1 MQFYYKSLK
10 STLLNLKSHN
20 SGLDPLENLI
30 QVINQINKVYG
41 RPLLRVYKLAKHE
54 KKKK

>member
-1 MQFYYKSLK
+1 MQFYYKNLK
-10 STLLNLKSHN
+10 SILLNLKSHN

-30 QVINQINKVYG
+30 QVFNQINKVYG
-41 RPLLRVYKLAKHE
+41 KLLRRVNKLAKHV